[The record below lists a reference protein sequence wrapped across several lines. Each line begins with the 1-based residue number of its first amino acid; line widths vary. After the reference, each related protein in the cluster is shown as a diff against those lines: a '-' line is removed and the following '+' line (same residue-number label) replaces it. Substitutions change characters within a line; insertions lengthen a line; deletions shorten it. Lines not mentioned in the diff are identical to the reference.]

1 MAILRVADT
10 LMEPKQIVELHTFFA
25 ALIFAK
31 VWKDKGFA
39 PGGRAS
45 QYNISPLFSS
55 VVQTMYNCK

>member
-1 MAILRVADT
+1 
-10 LMEPKQIVELHTFFA
+10 MEPKQIVELHTFLA

-31 VWKDKGFA
+31 VWKDKRFG

-55 VVQTMYNCK
+55 VVQTMYNCKLSIIL